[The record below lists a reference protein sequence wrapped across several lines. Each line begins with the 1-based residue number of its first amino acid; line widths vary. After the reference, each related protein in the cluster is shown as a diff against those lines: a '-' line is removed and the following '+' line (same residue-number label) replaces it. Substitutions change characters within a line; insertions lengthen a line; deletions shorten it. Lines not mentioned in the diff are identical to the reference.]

1 MENETNTAGVDPK
14 TLADGKILRFLVEQF
29 NHERSQE
36 HLLAVLRC
44 LRDSAIWIPGTMQL
58 SDTDVEMLQNL
69 REGETFSFSEPT
81 KFVPDILQNGDDFFF
96 PVFSNCEQM
105 GEYGKHF
112 STLQKHFF
120 VAMRLSMKKENV
132 CGIVLDAFTTPFIVP
147 KELFDFIGEL
157 PSMLKRNADEPLSAE
172 NTDGQSNANDT
183 KQDEN

>member
-1 MENETNTAGVDPK
+1 MGNETNSGGVDPQ

-29 NHERSQE
+29 KHERSQE
-36 HLLAVLRC
+36 NLLAVLRC
-44 LRDSAIWIPGTMQL
+44 LRDSAIWIPGTMKL

-112 STLQKHFF
+112 STIQKHFF
-120 VAMRLSMKKENV
+120 VAMRLAMAKENV
-132 CGIVLDAFTTPFIVP
+132 CGIVLDAFTTPFLVH
-147 KELFDFIGEL
+147 KTLFDFIGEL
-157 PSMLKRNADEPLSAE
+157 PSMLKRNADETSSAE
-172 NTDGQSNANDT
+172 NPDGQSNVADT
-183 KQDEN
+183 EQNEN